1 MANAKKDNNIQLG
14 FLAVSATA
22 PNGMKTF
29 PVAPGFD
36 DSSPKADLR
45 RWIAKPGWSGYAL
58 SIDPKG
64 KLRVRRENAKD

>member
-1 MANAKKDNNIQLG
+1 MAKAKQDNNIPLG

-36 DSSPKADLR
+36 DSGPMADLR
-45 RWIAKPGWSGYAL
+45 GWIARPGWSGYAL

-64 KLRVRRENAKD
+64 KLRIRSVREQD